1 MPSPTNFLSSVSVN
15 LRSNRHLSQGWRHKQ
30 RLEVSRKHPMT
41 MCLEMVNRLRCSMTV
56 CVNIANLA
64 SYHATKT
71 SVQSVGPIGRTDGNV
86 DLDRTDR
93 SQRSR
98 WTGPIGPGNKD
109 GPSRTD
115 SIGSTRL
122 GPKSVGLG
130 RSRSVSVRSRPRLS
144 IPVLNDVQIGWK
156 LAEL

>member
-1 MPSPTNFLSSVSVN
+1 MG
-15 LRSNRHLSQGWRHKQ
+15 Q
-30 RLEVSRKHPMT
+30 
-41 MCLEMVNRLRCSMTV
+41 
-56 CVNIANLA
+56 
-64 SYHATKT
+64 
-71 SVQSVGPIGRTDGNV
+71 TDRNV

-115 SIGSTRL
+115 RIGSTRL

-130 RSRSVSVRSRPRLS
+130 RSRSGPDRGCPYLALRAHHGGRAKGSIVSMVSVACENCCSTFSMLERCETAD
-144 IPVLNDVQIGWK
+144 VLVIR
-156 LAEL
+156 AF